1 MFNLKHLPMIR
12 QAEATECGHACL
24 AMIAGWHGHQID
36 LVSLRLQHT
45 ASSNGTS
52 LHALA
57 MLAEQFQLRTRALR
71 LEPDDLARLALPA
84 ILHWEMN
91 HFVVLKSVT
100 RRSVTIHDPGR
111 GVVKLSLKEAGERFT
126 GVAMEFSPSEAFKPI
141 RQERRLPLSTLFRGA
156 DDFARRGAQV
166 IALSLLLE
174 VLMLVAPWYM
184 QIAVDNVI
192 PSGDTQLLWALAGG
206 FAIVALFR
214 LGSEYARSAVLVYV
228 QSRLD
233 LALSS
238 RLFGHMLRLPLP
250 FFAKRDDG
258 DLVSRF
264 HSLEPIRQLL
274 AEGLLLA
281 VIDGVLALGTL
292 VLMLVINP
300 LLAAVTVTGLILYA
314 VLRIAFYL
322 PLFRRNEDVV
332 RAEATCTT
340 HLIESIR
347 SAQAIKLFNAEAERE
362 GQYVGR
368 VAEAVHSRAGQQRL
382 EATFKALRETIVM
395 LEHVAFVAIAAWL
408 ALRGELTIGVIY
420 AVLAYKTQFM
430 TAASHLVEKGIEL
443 KMLRLHLDRV
453 SDVAM
458 SDQERA
464 YERKVMER
472 PPIDGTIELDHVS
485 FRYAD
490 TESMVLNDVSLRIE
504 KGECVAIVG
513 PSGCGKTTMVKIM
526 LGLFEPT
533 SGEVRIDGVPLPA
546 FGERAYRRQV
556 ATVMQDDCLMTGS
569 LLQNI
574 AFFEETPD
582 AAFAMECARM
592 ACIHED
598 IMRMPLGY
606 RTPVGSL
613 GNTLSAGQR
622 QRVLLARA
630 LYRRPRVLILDESTA
645 NLDVEL
651 ERRINETLMTLSITR
666 IHVAH
671 RPQTIAMAGRVIELG
686 GRGPRAVAPGESEV
700 LRPAFRRTDSP
711 VSGLAQPAAP

>member
-1 MFNLKHLPMIR
+1 MVFNLKHLPTIR

-57 MLAEQFQLRTRALR
+57 TMAEQFHLRARALR
-71 LEPDDLARLALPA
+71 LEPEDLGRLALPA

-91 HFVVLKSVT
+91 HFVVLKSIG
-100 RRSVTIHDPGR
+100 RRQATIHDPAR
-111 GVVKLSLKEAGERFT
+111 GVLKLSLKEVADRFT
-126 GVAMEFSPSEAFKPI
+126 GVAMEFSPTEAFKPI
-141 RQERRLPLSTLFRGA
+141 RQERRLPLLTLFRGA
-156 DDFARRGAQV
+156 DDFGRRAVQV
-166 IALSLLLE
+166 LLLSLVFE
-174 VLMLVAPWYM
+174 TLMLVSPWYM

-206 FAIVALFR
+206 FAVVAMVR
-214 LGSEYARSAVLVYV
+214 MGTEYARSTLLIYV

-233 LALSS
+233 LALTS
-238 RLFGHMLRLPLP
+238 RLFGHLLRLPMP

-281 VIDGVLALGTL
+281 VIDGVLAIGTL
-292 VLMLVINP
+292 VLMFVINP
-300 LLAAVTVTGLILYA
+300 LLAAIAAVALVLYA
-314 VLRIAFYL
+314 ALRVAFYL

-332 RAEATCTT
+332 RAEAACTT

-347 SAQAIKLFNAEAERE
+347 SAQAIKLFNAEADRE

-368 VAEAVHSRAGQQRL
+368 TAEAVFSRAGQQRL
-382 EATFKALRETIVM
+382 VATFNALRETIVM
-395 LEHVAFVAIAAWL
+395 LEQVAFVAIAAWL
-408 ALRGELTIGVIY
+408 ALRGQLTIGVIY
-420 AVLAYKTQFM
+420 AVLAYKAQFM
-430 TAASHLVEKGIEL
+430 TAGSHLVEKAIEFR
-443 KMLRLHLDRV
+443 MLRLHLDRV
-453 SDVAM
+453 SDIAM

-464 YERKVMER
+464 YERKVTER
-472 PPIDGTIELDHVS
+472 PPIGGTIELNHVN
-485 FRYAD
+485 FRYAE
-490 TESMVLNDVSLRIE
+490 TEPLVLNDLSLRIE
-504 KGECVAIVG
+504 QGECVAIVG
-513 PSGCGKTTMVKIM
+513 PSGCGKTTLVKIM

-533 SGEVRIDGVPLPA
+533 SGEVRIDGVALPV

-556 ATVMQDDCLMTGS
+556 ATVMQDDCLLTGS
-569 LLQNI
+569 IMQNI
-574 AFFEETPD
+574 CFFEEDPD
-582 AAFAMECARM
+582 TAFAMECAKL
-592 ACIHED
+592 ACIHDD

-606 RTPVGSL
+606 RTPIGSL
-613 GNTLSAGQR
+613 GSTLSAGQR

-630 LYRRPRVLILDESTA
+630 LYRKPRVLILDESTA
-645 NLDVEL
+645 NLDVAL
-651 ERRINETLMTLSITR
+651 ERRINEMLMALSITR

-671 RPQTIAMAGRVIELG
+671 RPQTIALADRVIELG
-686 GRGPRAVAPGESEV
+686 RVGERKRAAAEPDVVRPALRRVDPVAP
-700 LRPAFRRTDSP
+700 
-711 VSGLAQPAAP
+711 PAA